1 MKNKEKIYTIS
12 SILLIFDQLVKMIVR
27 TKLNLYDEL
36 TIIPNF
42 FSIYYLRNNGAAFSI
57 LNNQTILLIIIGIL
71 AIILLDRFITREK
84 NLNNISK
91 FSLGIIVGGIFGNLV
106 DRIWHN
112 AVIDYF
118 SFTIFGYDF
127 PVFNIADIGIT
138 IGTIILII
146 SFIVEE
152 INIRKEVKYGNK

>member
-27 TKLNLYDEL
+27 IKLNLYEEL

-42 FSIYYLRNNGAAFSI
+42 FSIYYLKNKGAAFS
-57 LNNQTILLIIIGIL
+57 LFTNHTIFLIIIGIV
-71 AIILLDRFITREK
+71 AIILLDRFITKEK
-84 NLNNISK
+84 SLNNISK
-91 FSLGIIVGGIFGNLV
+91 FSLGIIIGGILGNLV

-118 SFTIFGYDF
+118 SFTIFGYSF

-138 IGTIILII
+138 IGALILII
-146 SFIVEE
+146 TFIVEE
-152 INIRKEVKYGNK
+152 INIRKEVKYDNK

>member
-1 MKNKEKIYTIS
+1 MRNKEKIYTIS

-27 TKLNLYDEL
+27 IKLNLYEEL

-42 FSIYYLRNNGAAFSI
+42 FSIYYLKNKGAAFSI
-57 LNNQTILLIIIGIL
+57 LNNHIILLIIIGIG
-71 AIILLDRFITREK
+71 AIILLDRFITKEK

-91 FSLGIIVGGIFGNLV
+91 FSLGIVVGGILGNLV

-118 SFTIFGYDF
+118 SFTIFGYSF

-138 IGTIILII
+138 IGALILII
-146 SFIVEE
+146 TFIVEE
-152 INIRKEVKYGNK
+152 INIRKEVKYDNK

>member
-1 MKNKEKIYTIS
+1 MRNKEKIYAIS

-27 TKLNLYDEL
+27 IKLNLYEEL

-42 FSIYYLRNNGAAFSI
+42 FSIYYLKNKGAAFSI
-57 LNNQTILLIIIGIL
+57 LNNHIILLIIIGIG
-71 AIILLDRFITREK
+71 AIILLDRFITKEK

-91 FSLGIIVGGIFGNLV
+91 FSLGIVVGGILGNLV

-118 SFTIFGYDF
+118 SFTIFGYSF

-138 IGTIILII
+138 IGALILII
-146 SFIVEE
+146 TFIVEE
-152 INIRKEVKYGNK
+152 VNIRKEVKYDNK

>member
-27 TKLNLYDEL
+27 TKLSLYDEL
-36 TIIPNF
+36 KIIPNF
-42 FSIYYLRNNGAAFSI
+42 FSIYYLKNKGAAFSI
-57 LNNQTILLIIIGIL
+57 LNNHIILLIIIGIG
-71 AIILLDRFITREK
+71 AIILLDRFITKEK

-91 FSLGIIVGGIFGNLV
+91 FSLGIIVGGILGNLV
-106 DRIWHN
+106 DRIWHG

-118 SFTIFGYDF
+118 SFTIFGYSF

-138 IGTIILII
+138 VGAIILII
-146 SFIVEE
+146 SFVVEE
-152 INIRKEVKYGNK
+152 ISIRKEVKYDNK